1 MNKGAL
7 WNTIQVAL
15 DVGVNDPPTSQE
27 HFVNCA
33 NRLRSAALWPKPKR
47 VILEVSFEDWFDYY
61 PTCLLDNSIS
71 YRRNPQG
78 ALATIRLGYIYAQNR
93 LRFISPR
100 L

>member
-7 WNTIQVAL
+7 WNLIQVTL
-15 DVGVNDPPTSQE
+15 DVGVNYPPTPQE

-33 NRLRSAALWPKPKR
+33 DCLRSTALWPKPIR
-47 VILEVSFEDWFDYY
+47 VILEISFEDWFDYY
-61 PTCLLDNSIS
+61 PTRLLDDSVAD
-71 YRRNPQG
+71 RRNPQG
-78 ALATIRLGYIYAQNR
+78 ALTTIRLGYVYAQHR